1 MKNLTIYL
9 VVFLCL
15 LFTKTQAQETF
26 EVRIKA
32 IAVKIENATK
42 EEKEAL
48 KKEVEEVNV
57 QLEQGTISKAQA
69 DEKKNNLAAIRAKNI
84 ETRVAVY
91 QNELNDVVQE
101 KVNGRITSEET
112 TTRRGTTV
120 IIGSSRDSIGD
131 NQTEI
136 LIPSMKIYK
145 GKVHKWERQSK
156 RTTSQ
161 FVFAMGLNNLVTDG
175 EVANSDYRYWGSH
188 FYEWGVTWNTRIAK
202 DNNLL
207 HFKYG
212 MSVMYNNLRPTENRY
227 FVDNGLTTDL
237 ETNPLNMKDSRLR
250 NVNIVVPMHLEFDFS
265 GKTIKGDKT
274 YFNTH
279 KSFRLG
285 IGGFAGL
292 NFKTKQV
299 IEYDIDGNDSRNVT
313 KGSFNTNDFIYGLST
328 YVGYRSTS
336 LYLKYDLSPLFKDNP
351 VAQNNISLGVRFD
364 FN

>member
-26 EVRIKA
+26 EARIKA

-42 EEKEAL
+42 VEKEAL

-84 ETRVAVY
+84 ENRVAVY
-91 QNELNDVVQE
+91 QNELNDVVQL
-101 KVNGRITSEET
+101 KVDGKIAAATS
-112 TTRRGTTV
+112 
-120 IIGSSRDSIGD
+120 SKDSI
-131 NQTEI
+131 EI
-136 LIPSMKIYK
+136 K
-145 GKVHKWERQSK
+145 GKKYKVTYEVTDSTYIDIKGMKRRYDKRRNRNEK

-161 FVFAMGLNNLVTDG
+161 FVFAAGLNNLVTDG
-175 EVANSDYRYWGSH
+175 AVANSDFRYWGSH
-188 FYEWGVTWNTRIAK
+188 FYEWGITYNTRIAK
-202 DNNLL
+202 ENNLL

-212 MSVMYNNLRPTENRY
+212 FSVVYNNLRPTENRW
-227 FVDNGLTTDL
+227 FVDNGTTTDL
-237 ETNPLNMKDSRLR
+237 EVNPLHMGESRLR
-250 NVNIVVPMHLEFDFS
+250 NVNLVIPMHLEFDFS
-265 GKTIKGDKT
+265 GKTIKNDKT
-274 YFNTH
+274 YYNTH
-279 KSFRLG
+279 KSWRLG

-299 IEYDIDGNDSRNVT
+299 IEYDIDGYESRNVT

-351 VAQNNISLGVRFD
+351 IAQNNISLGVRFD

>member
-15 LFTKTQAQETF
+15 IFTKTQAQETF
-26 EVRIKA
+26 EARIKA

-42 EEKEAL
+42 EEKAAL

-84 ETRVAVY
+84 ETRVAEY
-91 QNELNDVVQE
+91 QKQLNEVVQE
-101 KVNGRITSEET
+101 KVDGKIAAATST
-112 TTRRGTTV
+112 K
-120 IIGSSRDSIGD
+120 DSI
-131 NQTEI
+131 EI
-136 LIPSMKIYK
+136 K
-145 GKVHKWERQSK
+145 GKNYKVTYEITDSTYIDIKGMKRRYDIRRNRNEK

-175 EVANSDYRYWGSH
+175 EVANSDFRYWGSH
-188 FYEWGVTWNTRIAK
+188 FYEWGITYNTRIAK
-202 DNNLL
+202 ENNLL

-212 MSVMYNNLRPTENRY
+212 FSVVYNNLRPTENRW
-227 FVDNGLTTDL
+227 FVDNGTTTDL
-237 ETNPLNMKDSRLR
+237 EVNPLHMGDSRLR
-250 NVNIVVPMHLEFDFS
+250 NVNLVIPMHLEFDFS
-265 GKTIKGDKT
+265 GKTIKNDKT
-274 YFNTH
+274 YYNTH
-279 KSFRLG
+279 KSWRLG

-299 IEYDIDGNDSRNVT
+299 IEYDIDGYESRNVT

-336 LYLKYDLSPLFKDNP
+336 LYLKYDLNPLFKDNP

>member
-1 MKNLTIYL
+1 MKNFTIYL
-9 VVFLCL
+9 VVTLCL
-15 LFTKTQAQETF
+15 FLTKVQAQETF
-26 EVRIKA
+26 ESRVRT
-32 IAVKIENATK
+32 IATKIENSTK

-57 QLEQGTISKAQA
+57 QLEQGTITKAQA
-69 DEKKNNLAAIRAKNI
+69 DEQKKALAEIRAKNI
-84 ETRVAVY
+84 ETRVAEH
-91 QNELNDVVQE
+91 QKELNDVVQL
-101 KVNGRITSEET
+101 KVDGKISGKEDKSTGDYTFKIHHELT
-112 TTRRGTTV
+112 
-120 IIGSSRDSIGD
+120 DSTYIHIDGIKKRY
-131 NQTEI
+131 N
-136 LIPSMKIYK
+136 
-145 GKVHKWERQSK
+145 HKRNYNEK

-175 EVANSDYRYWGSH
+175 AVANSDFRYWGSH
-188 FYEWGVTWNTRIAK
+188 FYEWGLTYNTRIAM

-212 MSVMYNNLRPTENRY
+212 FSVMYNNLRATQNRW
-227 FVDNGLTTDL
+227 FVDNGTTTDL
-237 ETNPLNMKDSRLR
+237 EVNPIKMDDSRLR
-250 NVNIVVPMHLEFDFS
+250 NVNLVIPMHLEFDFS
-265 GKTIKGDKT
+265 EKTIRGDKT
-274 YFNTH
+274 YYNTH

-299 IEYDIDGNDSRNVT
+299 IEYDIDGYESRNVT
-313 KGSFNTNDFIYGLST
+313 KGSFNANDFIYGLST

-351 VAQNNISLGVRFD
+351 IKQNNISLGVRFD

>member
-26 EVRIKA
+26 EARIKA

-42 EEKEAL
+42 VEKEAL

-91 QNELNDVVQE
+91 QNELNDVVQL
-101 KVNGRITSEET
+101 KVDGKIAATTS
-112 TTRRGTTV
+112 
-120 IIGSSRDSIGD
+120 SKDSI
-131 NQTEI
+131 EI
-136 LIPSMKIYK
+136 RGKNYKVTYEVTDSTYIDVKGMKRRYDK
-145 GKVHKWERQSK
+145 RRNRNEK

-161 FVFAMGLNNLVTDG
+161 FVFAAGLNNLVTDG
-175 EVANSDYRYWGSH
+175 AVANSDFRYWGSH
-188 FYEWGVTWNTRIAK
+188 FYEWGITYNTRIAK
-202 DNNLL
+202 ENNLL

-212 MSVMYNNLRPTENRY
+212 FSVVYNNLRPTENRW
-227 FVDNGLTTDL
+227 FVDNGTTTDL
-237 ETNPLNMKDSRLR
+237 EVNPLHMGDSRLR
-250 NVNIVVPMHLEFDFS
+250 NVNLVIPMHLEFDFS
-265 GKTIKGDKT
+265 GKTIKNDKT
-274 YFNTH
+274 YYNTH
-279 KSFRLG
+279 KSWRLG

-299 IEYDIDGNDSRNVT
+299 IEYDIDGYESRNVT